1 LRGTLRSP
9 QRMAPVMSKER
20 PKQACKSRKSKKL
33 EYFEIEINENGIIEV
48 GPETPAFDLLKR
60 LKPGVKHKKYCG

>member
-1 LRGTLRSP
+1 LIGTLRNP
-9 QRMAPVMSKER
+9 RRMAPTTST
-20 PKQACKSRKSKKL
+20 KQVRKSRKSKKL
-33 EYFEIEINENGIIEV
+33 EYFEIKISESGIIEV